1 MQNPYE
7 KISLAVVIPC
17 FKVRQ
22 HIMDVIAKI
31 PANINHIFVIDDCC
45 PEKTGDFVKSN
56 CTDHRVQVIY
66 NQKNLGVGGAVM
78 SGYSA
83 AILQN
88 ADIIIKIDGDGQ
100 MDPALIPEFILP
112 ILRNEADY
120 TKGNRFYNLDGVR
133 GMPWIRMVGNSCL
146 SFLSKLS
153 SGYWDLFDPT
163 NGYTA
168 IHARIAERL
177 PFKKISQ
184 SYFFESDI
192 LFRLNT
198 LRAVVIDIPME
209 SFYGEEISNLLIAK
223 VLPEFLIKNI
233 RNTIKR
239 IFYSYY
245 LRSISIASFELP
257 LGLLALGIGA
267 GFGARSWI
275 HSIESGISTP
285 TGTIM
290 LAVLPIVVGVNLL
303 LSFINYDI
311 SSCPQR
317 VMHKRLQRRLFTT
330 KRHDV

>member
-1 MQNPYE
+1 MQTTHNN
-7 KISLAVVIPC
+7 ISLSVVIPC
-17 FKVRQ
+17 FKVRE
-22 HIMDVIAKI
+22 HIIGVIARI
-31 PANINHIFVIDDCC
+31 PEEINHIFIVDDCC
-45 PEKTGDFVKSN
+45 PERTGIFVQEN
-56 CTDHRVQVIY
+56 CNDPRIQIIL
-66 NQKNLGVGGAVM
+66 NKKNLGVGGAVM
-78 SGYSA
+78 AGYSA
-83 AILQN
+83 AIL
-88 ADIIIKIDGDGQ
+88 AGSDVIIKIDGDGQ
-100 MDPALIPEFILP
+100 MDPSFISEFISP
-112 ILRNEADY
+112 IICNEADY

-133 GMPWIRMVGNSCL
+133 EMPWIRMIGNSCL
-146 SFLSKLS
+146 SFLTKLS

-168 IHARIAERL
+168 IHARVAERL
-177 PFKKISQ
+177 PFKKISR

-209 SFYGEEISNLLIAK
+209 SYYGEEISNLRIGK

-233 RNTIKR
+233 LNTFKR

-257 LGLLALGIGA
+257 LGLLALGIGT
-267 GFGARSWI
+267 GLGARSWI
-275 HSIESGISTP
+275 HSIESGLSTP

-290 LAVLPIVVGVNLL
+290 LAVLPIIVGINLI

-317 VMHKRLQRRLFTT
+317 VMHNRLQPIPVYKKT
-330 KRHDV
+330 

>member
-1 MQNPYE
+1 MQTLKDN
-7 KISLAVVIPC
+7 ISLSVVIPC

-22 HIMDVIAKI
+22 HIMGVIEKI
-31 PANINHIFVIDDCC
+31 PAEINHIFIVDDCC
-45 PEKTGDFVKSN
+45 PEKTGIFVNKN
-56 CTDHRVQVIY
+56 CKDPRIQIILNKK
-66 NQKNLGVGGAVM
+66 NQGVGGAVM
-78 SGYSA
+78 TGYTA
-83 AILQN
+83 AIL
-88 ADIIIKIDGDGQ
+88 AGSDIIIKIDGDGQ
-100 MDPALIPEFILP
+100 MDPGLIPHFISP

-133 GMPWIRMVGNSCL
+133 EMPLIRMIGNSCL

-177 PFKKISQ
+177 PFKKISRR
-184 SYFFESDI
+184 YFFESDI

-198 LRAVVIDIPME
+198 LRAVIVDIPME
-209 SFYGEEISNLLIAK
+209 SFYGKEVSNLSIVK

-233 RNTIKR
+233 RNIFKR

-257 LGLLALGIGA
+257 LGLLALGVGV
-267 GFGARSWI
+267 GLGARSWI
-275 HSIESGISTP
+275 YSIESGISTP

-290 LAVLPIVVGVNLL
+290 LAVLPIIVGINLL

-311 SSCPQR
+311 ISCPQR
-317 VMHKRLQRRLFTT
+317 VMHNRLQPALLLQNY
-330 KRHDV
+330 DS

>member
-1 MQNPYE
+1 MKSPHENL
-7 KISLAVVIPC
+7 SLAVVIPC
-17 FKVRQ
+17 YKVRR
-22 HIMDVIAKI
+22 HIMGVIEKI
-31 PANINHIFVIDDCC
+31 PENITHIFVIDDCC
-45 PEKTGDFVKSN
+45 PENTGHFVKSN
-56 CTDHRVQVIY
+56 CTDSRVQIIW

-78 SGYSA
+78 TGYSA
-83 AILQN
+83 AILVG
-88 ADIIIKIDGDGQ
+88 AEVIIKIDGDGQ
-100 MDPALIPEFILP
+100 MDPTFIPEFISP
-112 ILRNEADY
+112 ILRNDADY
-120 TKGNRFYNLDGVR
+120 TKGNRFYNLDGIQE
-133 GMPWIRMVGNSCL
+133 MPWIRMIGNSCL

-177 PFKKISQ
+177 PFEKISK

-209 SFYGEEISNLLIAK
+209 SFYGGEISNMRIAK

-233 RNTIKR
+233 RNTFKR

-257 LGLLALGIGA
+257 LGLLALGIGVA
-267 GFGARSWI
+267 LGARSWI
-275 HSIESGISTP
+275 LSAESGISTP

-290 LAVLPIVVGVNLL
+290 LAVLPIIIGINLL
-303 LSFINYDI
+303 LSFVNYDI
-311 SSCPQR
+311 ISCPQR
-317 VMHKRLQRRLFTT
+317 VMHNRLQPSIF
-330 KRHDV
+330 KPKP